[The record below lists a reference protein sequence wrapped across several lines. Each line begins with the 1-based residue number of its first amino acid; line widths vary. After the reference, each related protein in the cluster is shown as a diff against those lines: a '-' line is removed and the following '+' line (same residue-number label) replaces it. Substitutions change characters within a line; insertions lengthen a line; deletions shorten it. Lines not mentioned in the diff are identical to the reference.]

1 MGSLTTRMGHLA
13 SKAKDGIEN
22 LKKRNK
28 TFAKVADTVQHSSLF
43 RKKSKKKEEWIE
55 MFDETSQL
63 PYYVNSVTNESVWEK
78 PKNLESETKR
88 SSFLSRI
95 GRMLLMSPRKEEK
108 NETEKEENVEEKHVE
123 EKEKTA
129 GENAGDFGEDLY
141 QFDEN
146 AQQEG
151 EYYYQQNQN
160 SEESYYQT
168 SPSYQQEEYYQEEEY

>member
-1 MGSLTTRMGHLA
+1 MDSVRKFI
-13 SKAKDGIEN
+13 SKDGIEN

-88 SSFLSRI
+88 SSSLLLARCLIRVAARHCLARIRRLISALYSR
-95 GRMLLMSPRKEEK
+95 P
-108 NETEKEENVEEKHVE
+108 
-123 EKEKTA
+123 
-129 GENAGDFGEDLY
+129 LY
-141 QFDEN
+141 LCNLCIVRER
-146 AQQEG
+146 
-151 EYYYQQNQN
+151 
-160 SEESYYQT
+160 
-168 SPSYQQEEYYQEEEY
+168 